1 LILKRETPM
10 KRHNIL
16 NISTA
21 TLLGFAVLS
30 ANAAAQQKSLKEQ
43 LVGAWTIVSSEI
55 TDKNGTNKPD
65 FGSNPKGVLIFDAS
79 GKYAQILERP
89 DRPKFKASEDLR
101 RDTPAAEYGAAARGY
116 AAAFGTWSV
125 SEADKILIRLIEGS
139 LIPNAEGRE
148 AKASVTLAG
157 SELKLSGTTSNGQKV
172 DQLWKR

>member
-1 LILKRETPM
+1 M

-16 NISTA
+16 NILTA

-43 LVGAWTIVSSEI
+43 LVGAWTLVSSEI
-55 TDKNGTNKPD
+55 TDKDGTKQPD

-79 GKYAQILERP
+79 GKYAQLLEQPGRS
-89 DRPKFKASEDLR
+89 KFKARENLR
-101 RDTPAAEYGAAARGY
+101 RDTPAEEYGEAARGY

-125 SEADKILIRLIEGS
+125 NEADKTLIRLIEGS

-148 AKASVTLAG
+148 VKASVSVADG
-157 SELKLSGTTSNGQKV
+157 ELKLSGTASNGVKV